1 MFWTWIT
8 WRNQGKHPSFGFLG
22 TFYDILEEIENVAKQ
37 NVDVQGNLEMV
48 EANQLY
54 PEEGVRLL
62 DEMRNLSV
70 FFHYKYYCVE
80 DGRRGDVFWLLY
92 LISFTIFLYNRYCL
106 FKKQRSVQIL

>member
-1 MFWTWIT
+1 M
-8 WRNQGKHPSFGFLG
+8 
-22 TFYDILEEIENVAKQ
+22 AKQ
-37 NVDVQGNLEMV
+37 NADVQGNLEMV

-80 DGRRGDVFWLLY
+80 DGRRGDVF
-92 LISFTIFLYNRYCL
+92 
-106 FKKQRSVQIL
+106 